1 MGLKI
6 VSTNLKIAKA
16 ALILIVASTCGHILS
31 LGKEILVANYFGITK
46 VMDAFYAAITVPN
59 LINSVLLSTFGA
71 VFIPIFIRYKLKDK
85 SEANHISSVITNYL
99 FIFFIFASLFLY
111 IFAPWII
118 RFGFHGLKPETIN
131 LAIKMLRIVC
141 FTLILSGLIGIMAGI
156 LNAFEHFAWP
166 AFSQMFVT
174 ITTILFILFF
184 VKQLSIFTLIYGLL
198 VGLILQFIFLI
209 PITKGKGY
217 HHYFDFNREH
227 PAIKEM
233 ISLSFI
239 FFIAMV
245 ASQLNIVVDRIM
257 ASYLAPG
264 SIAALGYAG
273 RLVQVPL
280 VIFSSSIAIAVFPF
294 FSSQIAENKIEEMKD
309 SVAKSIRMSGFIFI
323 PLTVILV
330 ILAKPI
336 ITLLFQRG
344 LFDSH
349 ATNLT
354 SIILICYSFQFFFY
368 TVGMI
373 LARVFLAFQDMA
385 TLLKI
390 TIVGVIMNIVLNFL
404 FIKIINPP
412 AAGIALSTS
421 VTYFTI
427 MSLLFI
433 FLKKQMSLSTKYILE
448 GITKIIIASITAG
461 IGIFFIFN
469 LLNQIIASVT
479 IINQVIQIGVPIIIS
494 GCLFIGTIFLL
505 KMEEVN
511 KFLGLM
517 KSKVFSFG
525 DKIR

>member
-6 VSTNLKIAKA
+6 VNTNLKIAKA
-16 ALILIVASTCGHILS
+16 ASILIIASICGHMLG

-46 VMDAFYAAITVPN
+46 AMDAFYAAITVPN
-59 LINSVLLSTFGA
+59 LINNILLSTFGA
-71 VFIPIFIRYKLKDK
+71 IFIPIFTRYKVKDK
-85 SEANHISSVITNYL
+85 NEANHISSVITNYL
-99 FIFFIFASLFLY
+99 FIFFILASLFLY
-111 IFAPWII
+111 ISAPWII
-118 RFGFHGLKPETIN
+118 RFGFHGLKPGTIS
-131 LAIKMLRIVC
+131 LAIKMLRVVC
-141 FTLILSGLIGIMAGI
+141 FTLIFSGLIGIMAGI

-166 AFSQMFVT
+166 AFSQMFIT
-174 ITTILFILFF
+174 ISTILFILFF
-184 VKQLSIFTLIYGLL
+184 VKRLNVFTLIYGLV
-198 VGLILQFIFLI
+198 VGLILQFLFLI

-217 HHYFDFNREH
+217 HHYFDFNRKH

-233 ISLSFI
+233 IYLGFI
-239 FFIAMV
+239 FFIAIV
-245 ASQLNIVVDRIM
+245 ASQLNVVVDRIM

-294 FSSQIAENKIEEMKD
+294 FSSQVAENKIEEMKD

-323 PLTVILV
+323 PLTVMLV

-354 SIILICYSFQFFFY
+354 SIILVCYSFQFFFY

-373 LARVFLAFQDMA
+373 LGRVFLAFQDMA

-421 VTYFTI
+421 GVYSITMF
-427 MSLLFI
+427 LLFAS
-433 FLKKQMSLSTKYILE
+433 LRKKMIYLHGKYILK
-448 GITKIIIASITAG
+448 GLVKICLSSIVMG
-461 IGIFFIFN
+461 LGIFWVFRIFQKFIH
-469 LLNQIIASVT
+469 LY
-479 IINQVIQIGVPIIIS
+479 PI
-494 GCLFIGTIFLL
+494 LWQMIFLL
-505 KMEEVN
+505 GLVFVWLVIYFKVSSSLELPEVSDIKELVYV
-511 KFLGLM
+511 KFWNL
-517 KSKVFSFG
+517 
-525 DKIR
+525 